1 MQPVHSPDSQ
11 MLEHPKESQCPG
23 TPSTETDPAD
33 KCTTP
38 DRTVNTSPVN
48 SSHVNRTLTSSS
60 PPPCIYTS
68 SVLHVHTV
76 DKNSLIP
83 PPTPNPSTLYD
94 LFSPKL
100 LHQQSLHTAV
110 QQLLHPI
117 THLPS
122 IPIDTLAKLHAILH
136 DSPRLASYLPPLPV
150 ARHRPTRA
158 PPVSYADPD
167 QTQIGPPP
175 LSPAFPSCVPAPP
188 PHVPPCS
195 TLPCTRGIFRTSAIM
210 GLGPRVGDAVF
221 GFQEQSRILRRFRA
235 GELNLLI
242 STSGGRASEWVG
254 GRAGGW
260 AAGWLCGCPGHPE
273 GSLTQLDV

>member
-1 MQPVHSPDSQ
+1 MSGLQDAT
-11 MLEHPKESQCPG
+11 C
-23 TPSTETDPAD
+23 
-33 KCTTP
+33 
-38 DRTVNTSPVN
+38 R
-48 SSHVNRTLTSSS
+48 
-60 PPPCIYTS
+60 PC
-68 SVLHVHTV
+68 VLVC
-76 DKNSLIP
+76 
-83 PPTPNPSTLYD
+83 
-94 LFSPKL
+94 
-100 LHQQSLHTAV
+100 
-110 QQLLHPI
+110 QLLCCGC
-117 THLPS
+117 
-122 IPIDTLAKLHAILH
+122 HA
-136 DSPRLASYLPPLPV
+136 RLDAPPLL
-150 ARHRPTRA
+150 R
-158 PPVSYADPD
+158 Y
-167 QTQIGPPP
+167 P